1 MNFIPQVETQELS
14 DSDLDNVSGG
24 LLGATVGA
32 NATGFVDSIV
42 PLSANA
48 GALVSTVEGVTGLN
62 TAPAAG
68 IATATIA
75 GV

>member
-24 LLGATVGA
+24 LLGGLVG
-32 NATGFVDSIV
+32 NATATLDSV
-42 PLSANA
+42 AP
-48 GALVSTVEGVTGLN
+48 VSGTLGSVTGTVEGVTGLN
-62 TAPAAG
+62 TAAVTG
-68 IATATIA
+68 LATTTVA